1 MRRLS
6 RVIHRSLVFLFY
18 ISDAIFIIQHIIL
31 LALKND
37 VGEVEKV
44 LSVVVNVNFCH
55 KKKN

>member
-1 MRRLS
+1 M
-6 RVIHRSLVFLFY
+6 
-18 ISDAIFIIQHIIL
+18 FIIQHIIL